1 VAEDG
6 KTSIKGEHTM
16 SFNITN
22 THERDALIQFD
33 AAEHKYRIDGIEAH
47 CSVTGL
53 IGRFFPEFD
62 AEKTIETFYDRW
74 QANKG
79 HKYFNKSKQQ
89 IAEEWEKNG
98 TQSRNLG
105 TKLHKAIEDFYE
117 NSSPDISEIEK
128 EYSHFQT
135 FYQKHQHLTVHRTEW
150 RLCTDND
157 CGITGNVGIAG
168 TVDMC
173 FEENGVL
180 HIYDWKRA
188 NEIKRDGFKGQTGF
202 SPVARLQNANFIH
215 YSLQLNLYKYI
226 LENYYGKTVGNM
238 YLVLFHPDNSGYI
251 ECKVG
256 DLQKEVSAILKAI

>member
-1 VAEDG
+1 
-6 KTSIKGEHTM
+6 M

-62 AEKTIETFYDRW
+62 AEKTIETFYSGW
-74 QANKG
+74 QAK
-79 HKYFNKSKQQ
+79 KDPRYYNKSKQQ
-89 IAEEWEKNG
+89 IAEEWEQNG

-105 TKLHKAIEDFYE
+105 TKLHKAIEDFYDD
-117 NSSPDISEIEK
+117 NSSPDLTGINK
-128 EYSHFQT
+128 EFGYFQT
-135 FYQKHQHLTVHRTEW
+135 FNKVRQHLTVHRTEW

-157 CGITGNVGIAG
+157 CGITGKVGIAG

-180 HIYDWKRA
+180 HLYDWKRA
-188 NEIKRDGFKGQTGF
+188 KKIEKEGYQGQTGF
-202 SPVARLQNANFIH
+202 NPVDHLQNASFIH

-226 LENYYGKTVGNM
+226 LENYYGKTVGSMN
-238 YLVLFHPDNSGYI
+238 LVLFHPDNGGHI
-251 ECKVG
+251 KRKVG
-256 DLQKEVSAILKAI
+256 DLQKEVSDILGAI